1 MIIFIDIYNKIDKRD
16 KKKTKKQEKEKIAM
30 IVKKND
36 FLKKKIAKM
45 LFWILYLIII
55 KILIPKLI
63 KNSL

>member
-1 MIIFIDIYNKIDKRD
+1 MIIFINTYNKIAKRD